1 MNIQKKLNILFA
13 RRGICHTERLLPEL
27 VENNLLISDRQLSD
41 HLRFLYLYTDLLAYY
56 DNNNQRIDQNIWRK
70 FLEQDDTVI
79 RSLILH
85 TNIDTLKKSIH
96 KDFLT
101 LRRNHKEISDNHSMH
116 HILVVAQDLII
127 LLDYWHKNLSNED
140 VVRAKLDAIIHEEI
154 NTHISKIYKMLQQH
168 RKASSIQAFINF
180 SVFLYQKCHNGSLW
194 RLSTDLIYD
203 EINGIEPNDEQ
214 VIDIFDDF
222 FDAVFNTIYKLKELS
237 ASDYFDTL
245 SAQNKEPHMALLI
258 AFLQLLQYA
267 DAHLNYI
274 PQRTLDHYY
283 RHVLKFNNN
292 PSTPDQAY
300 LHFLLSPNHSF
311 AFVPEGSLLVAKNPV
326 NGEDILFETKRN
338 ITVNKAK
345 IAQINTLLITKKLD
359 KEGYKTIE
367 LSTTTYD
374 SKLLQ
379 ALPFQLFPTSK
390 NNEVVKQQSNEQLAI
405 LVGSPLLY
413 LVEGMRTI
421 HIRWQLTFES
431 FQILTKRNPNKKIPT
446 ETFLKQLSGM
456 LHTMSQIQ
464 ITTKNGWLTIPEES
478 IALEFIY
485 EVHCL
490 HMTISLSPEVPP
502 IEMLPTGYQGDIVN
516 PGTPT
521 VSVGVRN
528 SVNNEISLTGLY
540 LLNGLV
546 LEKIDLK
553 VSVQGYRGLVL
564 QNQLGIIDNSQI
576 FEPFGPLAKLDSS
589 FYIGSGEIFS
599 KNLTDLKINIKWDNI
614 PTIEGGFKSH
624 YDAYPTKVNN
634 DDFKVNIAY
643 LNHQHWYPVY
653 AQNRQIVPLFQVI
666 KNNKGSEQLDYL
678 RTISD
683 IDVAALRITKAN
695 HPLDVAVYGPKTVAG
710 FLKLQLCA
718 PEQAFGHAIYPNLM
732 SNILVKNA
740 QKKKEEAI
748 TVLNEPYTPRIKS
761 ITVDYEAEESMV
773 LTSPPGEEEEKYL
786 NSFFHISSFGY
797 LKTFPSKVTAPATLL
812 PLIEQKESF
821 IAFGIE
827 DLNSTNLS
835 MHIAIGENSPDQET
849 QQPKWFYLSDNTW
862 LPFEEAIVVDGTDG
876 LSKSGIMI
884 FDLSNLPSKVNR
896 HNTRMTPGLT
906 WIKAQFMD
914 EKGALATIVGV
925 YMQAVAVSRVMDK
938 NGVFSA
944 PVLPAKA
951 IQELQNPVEGIE
963 WVLQP
968 FQTFG
973 GRQFEN
979 HQAFYRR
986 VSERLRHK
994 NRAIS
999 VWDYERI
1006 ILEKFPDI
1014 FKVKCI
1020 NHTSKGTNNMINP
1033 GHITIVVMAKANP
1046 SLDVPCISRQL
1057 LTEIKTYIQSV
1068 STPFIKCEV
1077 VNPIYEDVKVN
1088 VTVKFK
1094 PGYEKGLFLNLLY
1107 QDLHNFFSPWLLNPS
1122 ADVQLGGNIPTSK
1135 IIDFIN
1141 NRYYVEG
1148 IGNFS
1153 ILKYSGNA
1161 KELKLNKV
1169 TTYDSHLFAD
1179 YPWSVMVSS
1188 KNHKISVVDKFDATV
1203 KLRHGSIGDMAIS
1216 EDFIVGPW
1224 ERSKEEEPTPCVDK
1238 NAPIPSLEEYCLITK
1253 KYIRTDH
1260 GNH

>member
-13 RRGICHTERLLPEL
+13 GRGTCHTERLLPEL
-27 VENNLLISDRQLSD
+27 VDNNLLISDRQFSD

-56 DNNNQRIDQNIWRK
+56 DNNNQRIDQNVWRK

-85 TNIDTLKKSIH
+85 TNIDTLKKNIH
-96 KDFLT
+96 KHFLT
-101 LRRNHKEISDNHSMH
+101 LRRNPTGIADNEAMYN
-116 HILVVAQDLII
+116 ILVVAQDLII
-127 LLDYWHKNLSNED
+127 LLDYWYKNLSNED
-140 VVRAKLDAIIHEEI
+140 VVRAKLDTIIHEEI
-154 NTHISKIYKMLQQH
+154 NTNLSKIYKVLQQH
-168 RKASSIQAFINF
+168 RKVSSIQSFIDF
-180 SVFLYQKCHNGSLW
+180 SVFLYQKCHNTSLW
-194 RLSTDLIYD
+194 RLKTDLIYD
-203 EINGIEPNDEQ
+203 EINGAEPNDEQ
-214 VIDIFDDF
+214 VIDSFDDF
-222 FDAVFNTIYKLKELS
+222 FDAVFNTIYKLKELA

-245 SAQNKEPHMALLI
+245 SSQNKEPHVALLI
-258 AFLQLLQYA
+258 AFLELLQYA
-267 DAHLNYI
+267 DAHLNHI

-292 PSTPDQAY
+292 PSMPDQAY
-300 LHFLLSPNHSF
+300 VHFLPSPNQSF
-311 AFVPEGSLLVAKNPV
+311 AFVPEGSRLVAKNPV
-326 NGEDILFETKRN
+326 NGEDILFETKSN

-345 IAQINTLLITKKLD
+345 IAQINTLLITKKFD
-359 KEGYKTIE
+359 KEGYKTVE
-367 LSTTTYD
+367 LATTTYD
-374 SKLLQ
+374 SQLLQ
-379 ALPFQLFPTSK
+379 ALPFELFPNPNHSEIAK
-390 NNEVVKQQSNEQLAI
+390 IQSNEQLAV
-405 LVGSPLLY
+405 LVGSPLFY
-413 LVEGMRTI
+413 LAEGMRTI
-421 HIRWQLTFES
+421 HIKWKFTFES
-431 FQILTKRNPNKKIPT
+431 FQVLLNRNPNKKILAAA
-446 ETFLKQLSGM
+446 FLKQVAGM
-456 LHTMSQIQ
+456 LHTMSHIQ
-464 ITTKNGWLTIPEES
+464 ITTKDGWFSIPEES
-478 IALEFIY
+478 VALEFM
-485 EVHCL
+485 EEARCL
-490 HMTISLSPEVPP
+490 HMTISLNTETPP
-502 IEMLPTGYQGDIVN
+502 IDRLPAEYKGGVVN

-521 VSVGVRN
+521 VSVGVQ
-528 SVNNEISLTGLY
+528 NEASLTGLY
-540 LLNGLV
+540 LLNGLI
-546 LEKIDLK
+546 LETIDLK

-599 KNLTDLKINIKWDNI
+599 KNLTDLKIHIKWDSI
-614 PTIEGGFKSH
+614 PTLDGGFKAY

-634 DDFKVNIAY
+634 EDFKVNIAY
-643 LNHQHWYPVY
+643 LNHQHWNPFYG
-653 AQNRQIVPLFQVI
+653 QNRQIIPLFQVT
-666 KNNKGSEQLDYL
+666 KSNKGSEQLDGL

-695 HPLDVAVYGPKTVAG
+695 HPLDVSVYGPKTVAG
-710 FLKLQLCA
+710 FLKLQLCG
-718 PEQAFGHAIYPNLM
+718 PEQAFGHAIYPSLM
-732 SNILVKNA
+732 SSVLLQNA
-740 QKKKEEAI
+740 QKKKGEAI
-748 TVLNEPYTPRIKS
+748 TVLHEPYTPRIKA

-797 LKTFPSKVTAPATLL
+797 LKTFPSKLAAPATLL
-812 PLIEQKESF
+812 PLVEQRESF

-827 DLNSTNLS
+827 DLNSSHLS
-835 MHIAIGENSPDQET
+835 MHVAIGENNPDQET
-849 QQPKWFYLSDNTW
+849 QQPKWFYLSDNIW
-862 LPFEEAIVVDGTDG
+862 LPFEEAIVVDGTNG

-884 FDLSNLPSKVNR
+884 FDLSNLPSQVNSN
-896 HNTRMTPGLT
+896 NTRMTPGLT

-914 EKGALATIVGV
+914 KKKALSTIVGV

-951 IQELQNPVEGIE
+951 IQELQHPIEGIE
-963 WVLQP
+963 GVQQP

-999 VWDYERI
+999 VWDYERMV
-1006 ILEKFPDI
+1006 LEKFPEI

-1020 NHTSKGTNNMINP
+1020 NHTAKSGHNMISP
-1033 GHITIVVMAKANP
+1033 GHITLVVMAKADSNLGMP
-1046 SLDVPCISRQL
+1046 FVSRQL
-1057 LTEIKTYIQSV
+1057 LTEIKSYIQSV
-1068 STPFIKCEV
+1068 STPFLKCEV
-1077 VNPIYEDVKVN
+1077 TNPIYEDVKVN

-1107 QDLHNFFSPWLLNPS
+1107 QDLHNFFSPWLFHPS

-1153 ILKYSGNA
+1153 ILKYSG
-1161 KELKLNKV
+1161 KPPDLKLDKV
-1169 TTYDSHLFAD
+1169 TTYDSHLFAG

-1188 KNHKISVVDKFDATV
+1188 KNHKISVVDKFDAAV

-1224 ERSKEEEPTPCVDK
+1224 ERSKEEEFIPCVDK
-1238 NAPIPSLEEYCLITK
+1238 DTPIPILEEYCLITK
-1253 KYIRTDH
+1253 KYIRTEH